1 MHTYSNWNPCTAS
14 GMAMFTLYV
23 NHSSGFSG
31 RTTTTTTRVAG
42 AGAAT
47 GCGCA
52 VGGQRYA
59 TAEGAVK
66 AFCVNAINVEIN
78 STTEA
83 ATISTPS
90 LPFLLLYGYPN
101 SSSDI
106 VWCWHCWWL
115 LASRGGKD
123 VAVLCLY
130 SGPTPSGWTFT
141 YAFADTAG
149 ERAGYEG
156 CHQKVSIAKL
166 RRNYEIFY

>member
-1 MHTYSNWNPCTAS
+1 
-14 GMAMFTLYV
+14 MFTLYV

-31 RTTTTTTRVAG
+31 RTTTTTTTTREAGAG

-83 ATISTPS
+83 ATIPSPS
-90 LPFLLLYGYPN
+90 LPFLLLYCYPY

-106 VWCWHCWWL
+106 VWCWHC
-115 LASRGGKD
+115 
-123 VAVLCLY
+123 
-130 SGPTPSGWTFT
+130 
-141 YAFADTAG
+141 
-149 ERAGYEG
+149 
-156 CHQKVSIAKL
+156 
-166 RRNYEIFY
+166 